1 MNYSEELFT
10 QKLIEFF
17 ERHDPLK
24 VQLVANIVEKFNDQQ
39 EEVFKH
45 LTALYAEK
53 NDIDISKITDSEV
66 FSIPPAQN
74 SSYIG

>member
-1 MNYSEELFT
+1 MNYSKELFT

-24 VQLVANIVEKFNDQQ
+24 VQLVGDIVNKFNNHQ

-45 LTALYAEK
+45 LTTLYAEK
-53 NDIDISKITDSEV
+53 NDIDVNKITNTEV

-74 SSYIG
+74 SSYNG